1 MDTQNFKTYAKL
13 EQKKRELEQEL
24 EDVKGRLKE
33 LEPEIME
40 AMLNEGIRK
49 YTVSVPTENGD
60 TVDRTLYVHRQLWA
74 GYQRDESGNG
84 KHRLTEA
91 LEQEGLD
98 QLVQKG
104 FNTQKLSAWVRE
116 FDEGGESP
124 EDIAAK
130 LPEGLQDKIK
140 INEVTQIKTRNS

>member
-24 EDVKGRLKE
+24 DDVKQRLKE

-84 KHRLTEA
+84 KNKLTEA
-91 LEQEGLD
+91 LENEGLE
-98 QLVQKG
+98 QLVTKG
-104 FNTQKLSAWVRE
+104 FNTQKLSAWIRE

-124 EDIAAK
+124 EEIISK
-130 LPEGLQDKIK
+130 LPESLQDKVK
-140 INEVTQIKTRNS
+140 ISEVTQIKTRNN